1 MQQWVQ
7 GKRYVVFSLFERGE
21 RRDDKGNLVSG
32 KETIWTRA
40 GSAWVNRDG
49 SLNLVLD
56 VLPLQGRL
64 HVREQSDKRDERP
77 SEAQQKPQMQL
88 EQMAAPSMQQAEAL
102 QSEAMQSQA
111 QHFSFNDAT
120 ASMGDH

>member
-7 GKRYVVFSLFERGE
+7 GKRYVVFSLFERGD
-21 RRDDKGNLVSG
+21 RRDDKGNVVG

-77 SEAQQKPQMQL
+77 SEAQQKPQMQV
-88 EQMAAPSMQQAEAL
+88 EQMTAPPMQQAE
-102 QSEAMQSQA
+102 QAMQSQA
-111 QHFSFNDAT
+111 QNFSFNDAV